1 MDLAGNMS
9 TTTQNTGGDDIVSRI
24 AATFEPTDVE
34 QVESASP
41 KQETPES
48 TMEAEQTDI
57 EDEITVEATDETE
70 EGEEHP
76 EKAASD
82 AEESDDTVEL
92 EAEQLAQVLGIDEG
106 KVLVDEEGH
115 LAFQTKVGDDIG
127 KVKLKDLLASYQ
139 TEAYLTKKSQS
150 LSEARKE
157 FESAREE
164 ETRRVEAQIGEAA
177 AVTQLLEQQLTSAYR
192 SIDWNALR
200 AQNPAEWS
208 AKKQEFTDLVGN
220 INQIKARAHEVLM
233 NHVEQK
239 TGRTDAQMQEHL
251 SAERDKLLSVMPEF
265 NDPEIAQK
273 SIGAMQE
280 FLVDTNNPY
289 HFTPDEVAGVTDHR
303 LIMMAIDAQ
312 KYRDSLK
319 KRDVAT
325 KKVKKLPKLVKTGA
339 KTQSKAAAKKAV
351 MDQKRVR
358 LKRTGNI
365 QDAAAALMDII

>member
-1 MDLAGNMS
+1 MDLAGNIS
-9 TTTQNTGGDDIVSRI
+9 TTTPEPGGEDIVSRI

-34 QVESASP
+34 QVETASP
-41 KQETPES
+41 ETETEES
-48 TMEAEQTDI
+48 TQAAEQAEI
-57 EDEITVEATDETE
+57 EEETIVEATEETE
-70 EGEEHP
+70 EVEEHP

-82 AEESDDTVEL
+82 AEEQDDAVEL

-139 TEAYLTKKSQS
+139 TESYLTKKSQS
-150 LSEARKE
+150 LSDDRRD
-157 FESAREE
+157 FETAREE
-164 ETRRVEAQIGEAA
+164 ESKRVEAQIGEAA
-177 AVTQLLEQQLTSAYR
+177 AVTQLLEQQLTSAYQ
-192 SIDWNALR
+192 SIDWNTLR

-233 NHVEQK
+233 SHVEQK
-239 TGRTDAQMQEHL
+239 NGRTDAQMQEHL
-251 SAERDKLLSVMPEF
+251 SGERDKLLSVMPEF
-265 NDPEIAQK
+265 NDPEVAQK
-273 SIGAMQE
+273 SLGAMQE

-289 HFTPDEVAGVTDHR
+289 HFTPEEVAGVTDHR

-339 KTQSKAAAKKAV
+339 KTQSKAAAKKAAI
-351 MDQKRVR
+351 DQKRVR
-358 LKRTGNI
+358 LKRSGSTN
-365 QDAAAALMDII
+365 DAAALLMDKI